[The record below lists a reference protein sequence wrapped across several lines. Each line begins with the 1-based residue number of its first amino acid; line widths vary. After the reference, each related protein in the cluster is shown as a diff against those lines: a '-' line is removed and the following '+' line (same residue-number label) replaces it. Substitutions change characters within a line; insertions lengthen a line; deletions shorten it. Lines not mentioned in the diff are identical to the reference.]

1 MKECF
6 GQLGNTTIKWIAR
19 SQVHFII
26 TDEEKMKE
34 CRECE
39 LFSQCAYEKNLALL
53 KEMLRLIDEQ
63 QPKKRGPFA

>member
-6 GQLGNTTIKWIAR
+6 GQLGNITIKWIAR
-19 SQVHFII
+19 SQVHFIS
-26 TDEEKMKE
+26 TDEEKMNE

-39 LFSQCAYEKNLALL
+39 FFSQCAQEKNLALL

-63 QPKKRGPFA
+63 RPKKRGPLA

>member
-6 GQLGNTTIKWIAR
+6 GQLGNTTVKWIER
-19 SQVHFII
+19 SGVHFIV

-39 LFSQCAYEKNLALL
+39 LFSQCAWEKSLALF
-53 KEMLRLIDEQ
+53 KEMFKLIDQ
-63 QPKKRGPFA
+63 DRPKKRKSLS

>member
-6 GQLGNTTIKWIAR
+6 GELGNTTVKWIQR
-19 SQVHFII
+19 SGVHFIV

-39 LFSQCAYEKNLALL
+39 SFSQCAWERNLALL
-53 KEMLRLIDEQ
+53 REMLKSIDEQ
-63 QPKKRGPFA
+63 RPRDRRPLT